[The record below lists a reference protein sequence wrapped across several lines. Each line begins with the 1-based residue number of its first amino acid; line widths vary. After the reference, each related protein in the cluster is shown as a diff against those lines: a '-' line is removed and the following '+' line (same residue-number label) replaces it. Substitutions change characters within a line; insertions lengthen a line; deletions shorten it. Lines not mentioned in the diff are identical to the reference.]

1 MKIIACVISL
11 IALSATIIPSVLF
24 LFSSG
29 SEEQLELV
37 KLVMLIAT
45 IVWFIAA
52 VLWLWRDEP
61 DQISGVDEDESAVI

>member
-1 MKIIACVISL
+1 MKKLACVVSL
-11 IALSATIIPSVLF
+11 IALSATIIPAVLF

-45 IVWFIAA
+45 IIWFIAA
-52 VLWLWRDEP
+52 VLWLWRDDP
-61 DQISGVDEDESAVI
+61 DPIAMVDEDESAVI